1 MTYNARITSVALSR
15 TLHNKSRSLHEVKE
29 IDIPVPWGKVA
40 GKLWGSQDKQP
51 ILAMHGWQD
60 NAASF
65 DNLAPFLL
73 KNTPILAIDLPGHGL
88 SSWLPPGFMYN
99 EIVYFLLIKRIKKH
113 FGWKKM
119 KLLTHSL
126 SSMTTYWYAA
136 TFPMDLQYLE
146 ESNGVQPNYTYDELL
161 KKGLANMVS
170 DMDEATYKILMNR
183 GSTKREDGK
192 YIINRDPRLRI
203 IPIHTLVAQEHQ
215 EQYAKLITCPY
226 LIIKGSKLHEEKKEN
241 FYRPIEIMKSVNN
254 NVHFKTLSR
263 ISKTT
268 HHFHLTN
275 AEETAAIINPFLE
288 QYN

>member
-1 MTYNARITSVALSR
+1 
-15 TLHNKSRSLHEVKE
+15 
-29 IDIPVPWGKVA
+29 
-40 GKLWGSQDKQP
+40 
-51 ILAMHGWQD
+51 MHGWQD

-119 KLLTHSL
+119 KLLAHSL

-136 TFPMDLQYLE
+136 TFPMDLQYVIALDFYKFLSIDAIIYSNYFANAVNTFFKLE
-146 ESNGVQPNYTYDELL
+146 ENNGVQPNYTYDELL

-203 IPIHTLVAQEHQ
+203 IAMHTLVAQEHQ